1 MQLDWQKIK
10 MVSQILKQLYPIVVE
25 IVEDIE
31 DAKAAGSDGGS
42 KVTRDERQEIIIE
55 HILDLP
61 AKLEPILKNL

>member
-1 MQLDWQKIK
+1 MKLDWEKIK
-10 MVSQILKQLYPIVVE
+10 MVAQILKQLHPIVVE
-25 IVEDIE
+25 IVDDIQA
-31 DAKAAGSDGGS
+31 AKAPESEGGS

>member
-1 MQLDWQKIK
+1 MKLDWEKIK
-10 MVSQILKQLYPIVVE
+10 MVAQILKQLHPIVVE
-25 IVEDIE
+25 IVDDIQA
-31 DAKAAGSDGGS
+31 AKSENSDGGA

>member
-1 MQLDWQKIK
+1 MKLDWEKIK
-10 MVSQILKQLYPIVVE
+10 MVAQILKQLHPIVVE
-25 IVEDIE
+25 IVDDIQA
-31 DAKAAGSDGGS
+31 AKSESSDGGA

>member
-1 MQLDWQKIK
+1 MKLDWEKIK
-10 MVSQILKQLYPIVVE
+10 MVAQILKQLHPIVVE
-25 IVEDIE
+25 IVDDIQAAKSEDSE
-31 DAKAAGSDGGS
+31 GGS